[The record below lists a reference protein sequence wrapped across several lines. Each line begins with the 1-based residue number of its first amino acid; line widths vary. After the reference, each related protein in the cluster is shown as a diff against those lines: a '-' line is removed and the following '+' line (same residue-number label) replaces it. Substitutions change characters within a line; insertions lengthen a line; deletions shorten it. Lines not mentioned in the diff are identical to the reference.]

1 MTGKALAA
9 LAGQDRV
16 LVIRKPFVDWLG
28 DIPTALLLDQMM
40 FWQDRAGEGEE
51 WSYTDA
57 QMADHLCLSLYG
69 LSKARDVLV
78 SRKLLTATRKGMPRK
93 MVYCLDLDA
102 VAEGFKAHV
111 TRDQTTSDAKSRHM
125 CGDLESHSIYE
136 GVKKVKDIAPNVTAL
151 GTARTAPSKSKAAR
165 PAKPLFDAFKAAFP
179 NAHSSMAG
187 KFDTTCTERGFT
199 VDLWHAFMATAD
211 ARRDYLRGALT
222 MGNALNR
229 FVAWCGDQAPA
240 PLPSDRPAGAPDNW
254 RSLVYSYDGTKLW
267 PALALPRMGLDP
279 HAPPAS
285 WPAWYRAFE
294 GVAA

>member
-1 MTGKALAA
+1 MSIIRGARRQRFTMMDNATLEDASLSFGAVGLLAY
-9 LAGQDRV
+9 V
-16 LVIRKPFVDWLG
+16 LSKPDNWVIRTREIMARGGIGRGAYTTLINELRDAGYAELQA
-28 DIPTALLLDQMM
+28 T
-40 FWQDRAGEGEE
+40 RGEGGRVGGTQ
-51 WSYTDA
+51 W
-57 QMADHLCLSLYG
+57 
-69 LSKARDVLV
+69 VV
-78 SRKLLTATRKGMPRK
+78 SECPVFRHSAEPTLGKPAVIVKTEALPKTENTTK
-93 MVYCLDLDA
+93 DL
-102 VAEGFKAHV
+102 
-111 TRDQTTSDAKSRHM
+111 
-125 CGDLESHSIYE
+125 
-136 GVKKVKDIAPNVTAL
+136 APNVTAL
-151 GTARTAPSKSKAAR
+151 GTARAAPAKSKAAR
-165 PAKPLFDAFKAAFP
+165 PAKPLFDAFRAAFP

-187 KFDTTCTERGFT
+187 RFDATCTERGFT